1 MGMRRVKMWN
11 ERTFESR
18 KMKVVFEMG
27 RGRGEKK
34 ENVWQVRMAVLCQL
48 ARANKTANNDESSN
62 E

>member
-1 MGMRRVKMWN
+1 MWN